1 MLLTVN
7 KFKIWLQ
14 NYRLDCWSK
23 VRIHNQDNHFRDHF
37 GDDLDHIFVRCPQI
51 GVCIDFDQPAS
62 EILVHQKVETKKFKA
77 LLATVWIHFIAH

>member
-14 NYRLDCWSK
+14 NRRLDCWFK
-23 VRIHNQDNHFRDHF
+23 VRIHNQNNHFRDHF
-37 GDDLDHIFVRCPQI
+37 GDDLVHIFVWCPQI

-62 EILVHQKVETKKFKA
+62 EILVHQKVETKEFKA